1 MKLARITKPLR
12 SVQVRVMLAGDLN
25 ASLERYAQYYEHVH
39 GDSVDTSALIPEI
52 LRAFLD
58 ADREFQSWSRSADRP
73 ATPRPRSA
81 FLQRQRQDSTV
92 TCIIN
97 EVPADV
103 LRTCLRLTRH
113 SSLWMKDVYQ
123 SVHGPSESG
132 VTAGAFPY
140 TRACT
145 ARRPVRS
152 TSA

>member
-25 ASLERYAQYYEHVH
+25 ASLERYARYYEHVH
-39 GDSVDTSALIPEI
+39 GESVDLRALIPEI

-58 ADREFQSWSRSADRP
+58 ADREFQSWSRSADNQPRRVP
-73 ATPRPRSA
+73 APASSNGSTKTP
-81 FLQRQRQDSTV
+81 TV
-92 TCIIN
+92 TCIN

-103 LRTCLRLTRH
+103 LRTCLQLTRH

-132 VTAGAFPY
+132 VIAGAFPY
-140 TRACT
+140 TPACT